1 MTREEAEQYLYYAMT
16 IGEQLLC
23 CGAEVGRV
31 EDTIRRICLAY
42 GATRADVF
50 SITSSIVTTIYGDR
64 KSTRLNS
71 SHASKSRMPSSA

>member
-1 MTREEAEQYLYYAMT
+1 MTRDEAEQYLYYAMT

-42 GATRADVF
+42 VLPG
-50 SITSSIVTTIYGDR
+50 
-64 KSTRLNS
+64 
-71 SHASKSRMPSSA
+71 RMFFPLLPVL